1 MRDMVTGL
9 WVMARKRVSVRR
21 RISSSMRQKRS
32 TLASSNGASTSSS
45 TQTGA
50 GLARKT
56 AKISAMA
63 VSACSPP
70 LIRLITAMR
79 LPGGQA

>member
-1 MRDMVTGL
+1 MVTGL
-9 WVMARKRVSVRR
+9 WVMTMKRVSVRL

-32 TLASSNGASTSSS
+32 TLASSSGASTSSS

-56 AKISAMA
+56 PKINAAA

-70 LIRLITAMR
+70 LIRLITDSR